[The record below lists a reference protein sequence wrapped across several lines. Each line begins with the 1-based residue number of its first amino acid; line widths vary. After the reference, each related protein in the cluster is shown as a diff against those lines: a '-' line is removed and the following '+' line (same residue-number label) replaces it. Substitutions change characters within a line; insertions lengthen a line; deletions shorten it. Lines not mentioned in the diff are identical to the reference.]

1 MQLLQLTGYVSNIIP
16 HLATLTQDERK
27 NQNGNYRIQYIHLT
41 EDNMHNFRND
51 NNWKITLKVSCLK
64 ARDAMRGI
72 YWEAV
77 ILGVALV
84 VLFALM
90 SIR

>member
-1 MQLLQLTGYVSNIIP
+1 
-16 HLATLTQDERK
+16 
-27 NQNGNYRIQYIHLT
+27 
-41 EDNMHNFRND
+41 MHNFRND